1 MYVYSRKFSMSI
13 KSILMFTEKRGGFS
27 FKKYSNDTYIQIHIE
42 TSEQWTHRNR
52 DLKKKTSK
60 MLFISTIA
68 QLAFF
73 KKRCLHVVLSILLV
87 KLHIFTL
94 YLFAHKHC
102 SYILPQTHPWKQLL
116 LGKESKRE
124 HTAYYELIQRV
135 FQNRKNCIWKC
146 ITNLSMAPQR
156 IIQHWG
162 QICPK
167 STLMSWGESKSSLNN
182 KRTNAVNNTRT
193 KELGS
198 A

>member
-87 KLHIFTL
+87 KLYIFTL

-102 SYILPQTHPWKQLL
+102 SYILPRPILESNCCWGKKARENIQLIMSSFK
-116 LGKESKRE
+116 GFFKIER
-124 HTAYYELIQRV
+124 TV
-135 FQNRKNCIWKC
+135 FQNVSLILAWLHNGLYNIEVRFAQ
-146 ITNLSMAPQR
+146 NL
-156 IIQHWG
+156 
-162 QICPK
+162 
-167 STLMSWGESKSSLNN
+167 L
-182 KRTNAVNNTRT
+182 
-193 KELGS
+193 
-198 A
+198 